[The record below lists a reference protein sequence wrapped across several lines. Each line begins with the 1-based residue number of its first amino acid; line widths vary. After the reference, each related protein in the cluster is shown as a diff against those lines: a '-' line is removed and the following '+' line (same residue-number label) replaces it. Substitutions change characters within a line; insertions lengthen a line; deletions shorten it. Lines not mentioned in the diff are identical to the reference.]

1 MNIRI
6 IKTMDIL
13 FLVAIVTQ
21 IVCIVV
27 ATINDD
33 TYRVERVYDKKYVN
47 NNRHDERRHDG
58 YDDDND
64 GKHGDDYKE
73 DRKGGRYYYG
83 GKYSGKLI
91 NKLSDIHVDNVMSP

>member
-1 MNIRI
+1 
-6 IKTMDIL
+6 MDML

-21 IVCIVV
+21 MVCIVI

-58 YDDDND
+58 YNDDSD
-64 GKHGDDYKE
+64 GKHDDDYKE

-91 NKLSDIHVDNVMSP
+91 DSFSYMNGDHVMSL